1 MTAEALEQTAP
12 VATQFGKVQGT
23 RAGSIST
30 FLGIPFGGDTKPCRF
45 RPAAAPAAWTDI
57 RTCFAFGAMAPQ
69 APINMSGRPG
79 AAANTEFL
87 RTIRTILRSSTA
99 APGPESEDCLFLNVY
114 TPHATAARRRPV
126 MVWLHGG
133 AFAMGSGGNSGYDG
147 SALCRRGDV
156 VVVTINHRLNAL
168 GYLYLGALH
177 DDFADSGNV
186 GQLDI
191 VQALRW
197 VRDNIEAFGGDP
209 RNVTIFGESGG
220 GAKVGTLL
228 AMPSAKGLFHK
239 AIVQS
244 GPAVML
250 VDKADAEEIAERT
263 LATLAIPKA
272 DVHRL
277 LTLEYRAVIQ
287 AASGVQLAGAGL
299 TRRALAPVVDGRS
312 LPAHPFKPNAPDVSL
327 DIPLMIGTNKDEA
340 TLFAMADPDFG
351 KMTADQ
357 VRQQF
362 NAQLGPRGAAG
373 FDVYRAH
380 RPDDRPTYWATAL
393 GTDLMFRN
401 DSIRMAERKATRR
414 AAPVFMYRLDW
425 EAPMLDGI
433 LRSTHGLDIPLM
445 FDNPDTAPNLVGT
458 GPEPKKIAA
467 VMAQA
472 WVNFARTGNPSQEG
486 LAWPPYEETQ
496 RRTMIFDRNS
506 RVVSDPDGE
515 LRAFW
520 DSV

>member
-1 MTAEALEQTAP
+1 MTAEALEHTGP
-12 VATQFGKVQGT
+12 VETQFGKVQGT
-23 RAGSIST
+23 RAGGVSA
-30 FLGIPFGGDTKPCRF
+30 FLGIPFGGDTKASRF
-45 RPAAAPAAWTDI
+45 KPAPAPKAWTGL
-57 RTCFAFGAMAPQ
+57 RECFAFGAMAPQ
-69 APINMSGRPG
+69 GMIHMSNRPG
-79 AAANTEFL
+79 AAANTDFL
-87 RTIRTILRSSTA
+87 RTVAAILRAGTA

-114 TPHATAARRRPV
+114 TPQASAAQKRPV

-191 VQALRW
+191 VQALNW

-220 GAKVGTLL
+220 GAKVSTLL
-228 AMPSAKGLFHK
+228 AMPAAKGLFHK

-244 GPAVML
+244 GPAVTL
-250 VDKADAEEIAERT
+250 VDKTDAEEIADRT
-263 LATLAIPKA
+263 LAALGVTKA
-272 DVHRL
+272 DVHTL
-277 LTLEYRAVIQ
+277 LTLDCKAIIE
-287 AASGVQLAGAGL
+287 AASAVRLPGAGL

-312 LPAHPFKPNAPDVSL
+312 LPAHPFEPSAPDVSR

-340 TLFAMADPDFG
+340 TLFFMADPDFG
-351 KMTADQ
+351 KMTAEQ
-357 VRQQF
+357 VRQRF
-362 NAQLGPRGAAG
+362 KADLGPKGDAA
-373 FDVYRAH
+373 FEIYRAR
-380 RPDDRPTYWATAL
+380 RPDDQPTYWGTAL

-401 DSIRMAERKATRR
+401 DSIRMAERKAARR
-414 AAPVFMYRLDW
+414 AAPAFMYRLDW
-425 EAPMLDGI
+425 EPPMLDGI

-445 FDNPDTAPNLVGT
+445 FDNPGTAPRLVGT

-472 WVNFARTGNPSQEG
+472 WVNFARTGDPSQDA

-496 RRTMIFDRNS
+496 RRTMIFDVNS
-506 RVVSDPDGE
+506 RVVSDPDGDV
-515 LRAFW
+515 RAFW
-520 DSV
+520 NNA